1 MCLDGQFRPGF
12 GLHTTMMPL
21 FSDRP
26 RSEDDGTDSTND
38 APSQLASD
46 GLATVFAEYAD
57 TVADNLQ
64 VIGGPGQRMDDGDL
78 ICPQIALNV
87 TEAHNFDA
95 RHGNFNFI
103 HGSQTNVFSKTT
115 NTVTYINARA

>member
-1 MCLDGQFRPGF
+1 
-12 GLHTTMMPL
+12 MMPL
-21 FSDRP
+21 SSVRP
-26 RSEDDGTDSTND
+26 RSEDDGTVGTND
-38 APSQLASD
+38 VPSQLASD
-46 GLATVFAEYAD
+46 GLATVLAEYAD

-64 VIGGPGQRMDDGDL
+64 MIADPGRRTDDGDL

-103 HGSQTNVFSKTT
+103 HGGQTNVFSKTT
-115 NTVTYINARA
+115 NTVNLIDARA

>member
-1 MCLDGQFRPGF
+1 
-12 GLHTTMMPL
+12 MMPL
-21 FSDRP
+21 SSVRP
-26 RSEDDGTDSTND
+26 GSEDDGTVGTND

-46 GLATVFAEYAD
+46 GLATVLAEYAD

-64 VIGGPGQRMDDGDL
+64 VIADPGQQTDDDGL

-87 TEAHNFDA
+87 TEVHNFDA

-103 HGSQTNVFSKTT
+103 HGGQTNVFSKTT